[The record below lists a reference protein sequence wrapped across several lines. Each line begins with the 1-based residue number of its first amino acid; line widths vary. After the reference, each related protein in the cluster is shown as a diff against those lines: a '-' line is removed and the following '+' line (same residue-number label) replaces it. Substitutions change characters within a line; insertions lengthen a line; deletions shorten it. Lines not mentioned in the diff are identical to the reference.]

1 MARHSPGILRGVT
14 PSGDE
19 RPRRAGHEASR
30 RRMGITREMA
40 AGPAIS
46 HVVFDFGHWAA
57 GS

>member
-1 MARHSPGILRGVT
+1 MAVMAPAFCVASPL
-14 PSGDE
+14 SGDQ

-40 AGPAIS
+40 AGPVIS
-46 HVVFDFGHWAA
+46 HVVFHFDYWAA